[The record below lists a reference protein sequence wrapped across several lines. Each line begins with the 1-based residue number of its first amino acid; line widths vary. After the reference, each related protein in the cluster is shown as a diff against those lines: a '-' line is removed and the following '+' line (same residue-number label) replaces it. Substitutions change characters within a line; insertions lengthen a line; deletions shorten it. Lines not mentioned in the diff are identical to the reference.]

1 MNTMSSVLRY
11 KELALYGGSF
21 DPLHKAHLAIIDQTL
36 ELLPFAKL
44 IVLPAYQNPFK
55 KPCFLDA
62 KTRFKELERA
72 LKGMD
77 RVLLSDFEIKQER
90 AVPTIE
96 SVIYFQKLYCP
107 KTLYLVIGAD
117 CLRHLSSWTNAK
129 ELLKRVELVVFER
142 IGYEEIQFKGRYF
155 PLKGIDAPISSSAI
169 RASLG
174 V

>member
-1 MNTMSSVLRY
+1 MNAMNSVLKY

-62 KTRFKELERA
+62 QIRFKELETA

-96 SVIYFQKLYCP
+96 SVIYFQKLYRP
-107 KTLYLVIGAD
+107 QTLYLVIGAD

-142 IGYEEIQFKGRYF
+142 IGYEEIQFKGRYL

>member
-1 MNTMSSVLRY
+1 MNTMNSVLKY

-62 KTRFKELERA
+62 KTRFRELKRA
-72 LKGMD
+72 LKGMP

-96 SVIYFQKLYCP
+96 SVLHFQKLYCP

-117 CLRHLSSWTNAK
+117 CLRHLSSWTNAT

-142 IGYEEIQFKGRYF
+142 IGYEEIQFKGHYH